1 MRQKLFL
8 IFFIYCSF
16 LNGGTD
22 GTIRGKVTDID
33 GVPLPGANIY
43 IPAISMGAAAD
54 VNGNYIILNVPV
66 DDYDVVVQMMGYQ
79 KQTIKE
85 VRVMMDQTVW
95 LNFTLNKANVELDEV
110 EWTG

>member
-8 IFFIYCSF
+8 IFFIGCSF
-16 LNGGTD
+16 LYGGTD
-22 GTIRGKVTDID
+22 GTIRGKVTDME

-43 IPAISMGAAAD
+43 IPSISIGAAAD

-66 DDYDVVVQMMGYQ
+66 DDYDVVIQMMGYQ

-85 VRVMMDQTVW
+85 V
-95 LNFTLNKANVELDEV
+95 
-110 EWTG
+110 